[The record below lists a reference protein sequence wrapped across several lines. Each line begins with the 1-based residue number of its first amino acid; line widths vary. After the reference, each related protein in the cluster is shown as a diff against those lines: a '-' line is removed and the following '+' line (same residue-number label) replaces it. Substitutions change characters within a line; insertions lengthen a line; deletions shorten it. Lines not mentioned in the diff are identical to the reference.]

1 MSSKIKLTPKDVLY
15 ISDVLNQF
23 SAYNAE
29 IADDLDAVKDKTLK
43 QSMQCISEGFS
54 EQFETFKKILMEA
67 SR

>member
-43 QSMQCISEGFS
+43 QSMQCISEGANS
-54 EQFETFKKILMEA
+54 LRH
-67 SR
+67 SRRS

>member
-29 IADDLDAVKDKTLK
+29 IADDLDAVQDPTLK

-54 EQFETFKKILMEA
+54 EQFETFKKILKEA

>member
-43 QSMQCISEGFS
+43 QSMQCISD
-54 EQFETFKKILMEA
+54 
-67 SR
+67 SRRS

>member
-23 SAYNAE
+23 SAYN
-29 IADDLDAVKDKTLK
+29 ADDLDAVKDKTLK

-54 EQFETFKKILMEA
+54 EQFETFKKILKEA

>member
-29 IADDLDAVKDKTLK
+29 IADDLDAVK
-43 QSMQCISEGFS
+43 
-54 EQFETFKKILMEA
+54 KILKEA